1 MTVER
6 ATLIEANST
15 PADPSRTSNSRT
27 FSLRR
32 AIGLRFA
39 AAIRWLHIYVSMFG
53 LAIVLFF
60 SITGVTLN
68 HPDWFFGEF
77 ERSARVQGTIN
88 TAWLAPRSTSNST
101 ADSDSD
107 ADEPSTGVDKLAIAE
122 FLRARHRL
130 RGRVAEFR
138 VDDDECTVTFKG
150 PGYAADAFIER
161 ANGRYQLTI
170 TDHGLVAILNDLH
183 KGRDS
188 GEAWSIVIDASAIFL
203 TFISASGLILL
214 FYLKRR
220 RVAGLLIAL
229 FGAIAAG
236 AIALAF
242 TS

>member
-6 ATLIEANST
+6 GILIEENST
-15 PADPSRTSNSRT
+15 IADPTRPPNSRT
-27 FSLRR
+27 ISTRR

-60 SITGVTLN
+60 SLTGVTLN

-77 ERSARVQGTIN
+77 EQSTRVQGTIDA
-88 TAWLAPRSTSNST
+88 AWLGPRSTSNST
-101 ADSDSD
+101 ADS
-107 ADEPSTGVDKLAIAE
+107 DEPSTGVDKLAIAE
-122 FLRARHRL
+122 FLRAKHRL
-130 RGRVAEFR
+130 RGTVAEFR
-138 VDDDECTVTFKG
+138 IDDEECTVTFKG
-150 PGYAADAFIER
+150 PGYAADAFIGR
-161 ANGRYQLTI
+161 ADGRYQLTI

-188 GEAWSIVIDASAIFL
+188 GRAWSIVIDVSAIFL
-203 TFISASGLILL
+203 TFISASGLLLL

-229 FGAIAAG
+229 LGAIAVG

-242 TS
+242 TP